1 MVINKVKILKILLIL
16 SLMVLV
22 LSNLIL
28 IFSQKINDNPDEEV
42 HFKAVNYYE
51 NNNLPPN
58 FLDEKIIIE
67 EFDLSKNSGE
77 KFVKV
82 YRISDDLND
91 ISDLKLTE
99 KQKCVLEFLKKS
111 EEATVKEINYLQV

>member
-1 MVINKVKILKILLIL
+1 M
-16 SLMVLV
+16 
-22 LSNLIL
+22 
-28 IFSQKINDNPDEEV
+28 Q
-42 HFKAVNYYE
+42 Y
-51 NNNLPPN
+51 

-67 EFDLSKNSGE
+67 EFDLSKNSCE

-111 EEATVKEINYLQV
+111 EEATVKEITYFVSEDLTDLNKHFKSVYENQMCRL